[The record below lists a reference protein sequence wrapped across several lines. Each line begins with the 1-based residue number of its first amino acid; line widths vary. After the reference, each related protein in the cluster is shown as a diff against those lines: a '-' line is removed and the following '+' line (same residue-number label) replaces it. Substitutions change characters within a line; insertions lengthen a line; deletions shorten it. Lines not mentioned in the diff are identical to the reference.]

1 MNNQQEQIKE
11 TAFCKTHPTCYIGK
25 DQWGNWYAT
34 CVQGNREGKAGR
46 IPSCEIIVE
55 RGEQY
60 VK

>member
-1 MNNQQEQIKE
+1 MNNQNTNEK
-11 TAFCKTHPTCYIGK
+11 AWCRTHPTAFIGK
-25 DQWGNWYAT
+25 DQWGNWYAH
-34 CVQGNREGKAGR
+34 CVWGHKEKKAGR